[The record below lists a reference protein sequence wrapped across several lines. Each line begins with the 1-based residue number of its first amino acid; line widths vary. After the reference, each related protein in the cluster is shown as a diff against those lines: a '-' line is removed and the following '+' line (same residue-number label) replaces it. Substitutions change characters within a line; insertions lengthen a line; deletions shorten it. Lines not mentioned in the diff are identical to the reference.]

1 MDFKSDEKDSYPINP
16 SPLMTILRLFS
27 KLLPGDYLKTL
38 FYLNLIEKPRRLL
51 RLSLN
56 TFYRIDHIYA
66 VLKEFKH
73 YYKGNFSILEFGTSD
88 GYAFTK
94 MLYATKYLNMA
105 DRVIVHTFDSFKG
118 MPSPV
123 DEKDQDLIANDSWVE
138 GQFRGRYEELEEY
151 CSKRYK
157 NYQIHKGYFD
167 ETLTEGLLSSFKNHL
182 PILVWIDC
190 DYYSSARTV
199 FEKLIFCLPNGCV
212 VYFDEYEQLNFGSRF
227 TGEARLVYEIN
238 HGLFGDDIELVL
250 DSNLSLNTNRIYRFI
265 RCKSPIRYEKLSKD
279 SWATQVHKRTND
291 SPLP

>member
-157 NYQIHKGYFD
+157 NYQIHKGYFN
-167 ETLTEGLLSSFKNHL
+167 ETLTEGLLSSFKTHL

-250 DSNLSLNTNRIYRFI
+250 DSNLSLNTNRVYRFI
-265 RCKSPIRYEKLSKD
+265 RYKSPIQYEKLSKD